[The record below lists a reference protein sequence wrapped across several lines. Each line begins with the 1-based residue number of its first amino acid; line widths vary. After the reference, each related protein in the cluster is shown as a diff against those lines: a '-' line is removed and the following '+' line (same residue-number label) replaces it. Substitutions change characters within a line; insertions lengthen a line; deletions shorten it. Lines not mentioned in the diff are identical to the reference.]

1 MKNTKSSIIFPNLVS
16 EYENYMHS
24 FVENIQILRMHKGW
38 SVRELA
44 EKADMSF
51 DTLQNLLKGKARDCN
66 LTTVVKL
73 ARAFGISMDELV
85 GAATI
90 KDEPRKAISMIRTL
104 DPHVQKVLI
113 SYAKHQVALHQT
125 KSTNAKQISVVC
137 PSCVGGKLKRI
148 SLQDKVISLEKLSKD
163 MQDKIDFGIQIPCEH
178 YEPYFLEGE
187 IVLLAYDREG
197 EHGEMC
203 AISANGNFYICKKH
217 IEKIDGK
224 KEVSYR
230 SITNSQL
237 LFKHNDI
244 TDRHGYVVGFLH
256 PNGEWGIR

>member
-1 MKNTKSSIIFPNLVS
+1 MKNIKSPEIFPDLVS
-16 EYENYMHS
+16 DYENYMHS
-24 FVENIQILRMHKGW
+24 FIENIQLLRMHKGW
-38 SVRELA
+38 SVRELS

-85 GAATI
+85 GAVTI

-104 DPHVQKVLI
+104 DPHVQKVII
-113 SYAKHQVALHQT
+113 SYAKHQAALHQNQN
-125 KSTNAKQISVVC
+125 KSAKQISVVC
-137 PSCVGGKLKRI
+137 PKCVNGKLKRI

-203 AISANGNFYICKKH
+203 VISSNGNFYVCKKY

-230 SITNSQL
+230 AITNSQL
-237 LFKHNDI
+237 LFKHDDI
-244 TDRHGYVVGFLH
+244 SDRHGYVVGFLH
-256 PNGEWGIR
+256 PDYTWGER